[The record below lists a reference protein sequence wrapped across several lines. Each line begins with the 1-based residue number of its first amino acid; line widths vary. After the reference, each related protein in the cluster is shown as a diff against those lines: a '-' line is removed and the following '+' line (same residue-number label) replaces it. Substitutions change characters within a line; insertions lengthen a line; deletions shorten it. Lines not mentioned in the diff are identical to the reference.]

1 MKGGNMPTQLSRRTI
16 VTMLGGT
23 VIGQTVLVQTLGKRK
38 LARKI
43 ADL

>member
-1 MKGGNMPTQLSRRTI
+1 MLTGRFLSVDDDPDGIARHAAD
-16 VTMLGGT
+16 VLDK
-23 VIGQTVLVQTLGKRK
+23 VLVQTLGKRK